1 MKLSPENS
9 PARREAKKMWER
21 AKWACKRE
29 AEGMKKE
36 VPANAT
42 DATNPDEEKE
52 DLTPKEK
59 MDKRMALL
67 RQRRVQK
74 RVQVEMDKVVAKT
87 EAMEELADGPV
98 GPGTQVSAV
107 ASSIPE
113 ADIAK
118 LSTDDEVMAA
128 KKRMME
134 GKKIEK
140 LDVSAATSAWFCDS
154 CDSDGRPLLRTGQPG
169 AAVSAPTVGVGR
181 DRRCGL

>member
-1 MKLSPENS
+1 
-9 PARREAKKMWER
+9 MWER

-140 LDVSAATSAWFCDS
+140 LDVSAPICFGLVTLAATLTVDRC
-154 CDSDGRPLLRTGQPG
+154 CEQ
-169 AAVSAPTVGVGR
+169 VSRVQR
-181 DRRCGL
+181 

>member
-1 MKLSPENS
+1 
-9 PARREAKKMWER
+9 MWER

-74 RVQVEMDKVVAKT
+74 RVQVEMDKVVAQT
-87 EAMEELADGPV
+87 EAMEELAEEAGA
-98 GPGTQVSAV
+98 GT
-107 ASSIPE
+107 
-113 ADIAK
+113 
-118 LSTDDEVMAA
+118 AA
-128 KKRMME
+128 KE
-134 GKKIEK
+134 GRVAEGCQRRWTD
-140 LDVSAATSAWFCDS
+140 LGALVPAALCSRTS
-154 CDSDGRPLLRTGQPG
+154 R
-169 AAVSAPTVGVGR
+169 
-181 DRRCGL
+181 